1 MTKRKVPNIVRGGIA
16 IPLKGKTNY
25 YYMAGRKHKNGG
37 IDIGDNPRTGIEVED
52 GEVMHI
58 TDNATTV
65 YSAQKFLGGKSPA
78 ERVIDGENP
87 ERVFN
92 AQEAYKDK
100 NKINDDG
107 TKKKRMGG
115 LNRSKDYGSDKKPY
129 PKVKS
134 KDFAGKGRSYPIP
147 TKSDAVDA
155 LRLAGLHG
163 RSDIKAKVY
172 RRYPELRK
180 KSKAGGLYSV
190 TSNGRT
196 KLYQF
201 PSTGGVQKSKTD
213 ESAESTKRSK
223 FVTGGNKTTDD
234 LNDSQSI
241 IFETSPFPSIE
252 QPAAIIPYDAG
263 DEGGDEGGDGNVPR
277 AFAKRNRDIT
287 DEEELNTAYQKESGT
302 YPNAFQRALDSA
314 KQYINNNP
322 ETIGDTI
329 GLVSNLVGAGVS
341 YRLNKKMLDRMK
353 YSSQP
358 IARQAAKLK
367 TRININPQLDKMR
380 ESLAAYERNVRNNTA
395 SSRVALA
402 RQQQARLRAIM
413 QANELY
419 SSKENQETA
428 LINQDRLNQQS
439 VRNANIAAYNKW
451 AEGKAAFENA
461 VNAQK
466 AENTVALLDT
476 INAGI
481 QDVISTRSKRSSERQ
496 TRLAMMAAYPNV
508 NPRILK
514 NLGIKGITDKDIEN
528 WDKAYGKK

>member
-1 MTKRKVPNIVRGGIA
+1 MAKRKVPNIVRGGIA
-16 IPLKGKTNY
+16 IPLKDKTNY

-92 AQEAYKDK
+92 AQEEYKRR

-115 LNRSKDYGSDKKPY
+115 LNRSKDYGSNKKPY

-147 TKSDAVDA
+147 TKADAVDA

-163 RSDIKAKVY
+163 RSDVKAKVY
-172 RRYPELRK
+172 SKYPELRK

-201 PSTGGVQKSKTD
+201 PSTGGVQKSKSDKTD
-213 ESAESTKRSK
+213 ESTKRSK
-223 FVTGGNKTTDD
+223 FITGGNKTVDD
-234 LNDSQSI
+234 STDSQSI
-241 IFETSPFPSIE
+241 ILETSPFPSIE
-252 QPAAIIPYDAG
+252 QTASIVPPDA
-263 DEGGDEGGDGNVPR
+263 GDEGGDGNVPR

-287 DEEELNTAYQKESGT
+287 DEEELSTAYQKESGT

-314 KQYINNNP
+314 KKYINNNP

-329 GLVSNLVGAGVS
+329 GLASNLIGAGIS
-341 YRLNKKMLDRMK
+341 YRLNKKMLNRMK

-439 VRNANIAAYNKW
+439 VRNANIADYNKW
-451 AEGKAAFENA
+451 VEGKAAFENA

-508 NPRILK
+508 NPRILRD
-514 NLGIKGITDKDIEN
+514 LGIKGITDKDIEN

>member
-25 YYMAGRKHKNGG
+25 YYMAGRKHKKGG

-92 AQEAYKDK
+92 AQEEYKRR

-107 TKKKRMGG
+107 TKKKRNGG
-115 LNRSKDYGSDKKPY
+115 MK
-129 PKVKS
+129 
-134 KDFAGKGRSYPIP
+134 
-147 TKSDAVDA
+147 
-155 LRLAGLHG
+155 
-163 RSDIKAKVY
+163 
-172 RRYPELRK
+172 RRNNNDSIRTELRTVSK
-180 KSKAGGLYSV
+180 YKAGGLYSV
-190 TSNGRT
+190 TSNGKTR
-196 KLYQF
+196 LYQF
-201 PSTGGVQKSKTD
+201 PSTGGVQKSKSD
-213 ESAESTKRSK
+213 KSAESTKRSK
-223 FVTGGNKTTDD
+223 FVTGGNKTVDD
-234 LNDSQSI
+234 STDSQSI
-241 IFETSPFPSIE
+241 ILETSTFPSIE
-252 QPAAIIPYDAG
+252 QTASIVPPDA
-263 DEGGDEGGDGNVPR
+263 GDEGGDGNVPR

-314 KQYINNNP
+314 KKYINNNP

-329 GLVSNLVGAGVS
+329 GLASNLIGAGIS

-439 VRNANIAAYNKW
+439 VRNANIADYNKW

-508 NPRILK
+508 NPRILRD
-514 NLGIKGITDKDIEN
+514 LGIKGITDKDIEN